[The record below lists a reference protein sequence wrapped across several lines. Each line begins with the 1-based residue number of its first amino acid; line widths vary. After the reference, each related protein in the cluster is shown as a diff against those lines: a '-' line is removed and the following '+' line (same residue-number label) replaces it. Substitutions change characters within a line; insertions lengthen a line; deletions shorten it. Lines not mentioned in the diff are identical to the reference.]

1 MRNST
6 VWIYELFA
14 KEIGEDKAR
23 RYLKQIDYGNADPST
38 SNGDYWIDGNLAI
51 AAQEQIAFLRKL
63 YHNELPFRVEHQRL
77 VKDLMIVEAGRNWI
91 LRAKTGWE
99 GRMGWWVGWVEW
111 PTGPVFFALN
121 IDTPNRM
128 DDLFQKGG
136 NSAGNPSLYRSVAAQ
151 PGSQL
156 GRSAIKPRSAGF
168 STLA

>member
-1 MRNST
+1 M
-6 VWIYELFA
+6 
-14 KEIGEDKAR
+14 
-23 RYLKQIDYGNADPST
+23 
-38 SNGDYWIDGNLAI
+38 AI
-51 AAQEQIAFLRKL
+51 FAAQEQIAFLRKL

-128 DDLFQKGG
+128 DDLFKGG

-156 GRSAIKPRSAGF
+156 GRSAIKPRSA
-168 STLA
+168 SLLLR

>member
-1 MRNST
+1 MSFKFSDGTASKRSFAAHNQDQDLRSAMRNST

-77 VKDLMIVEAGRNWI
+77 VKGPHDCGSRSQLDTARKDGLGRPHG
-91 LRAKTGWE
+91 LV
-99 GRMGWWVGWVEW
+99 GRMGWW
-111 PTGPVFFALN
+111 PTGPVFF
-121 IDTPNRM
+121 TE
-128 DDLFQKGG
+128 
-136 NSAGNPSLYRSVAAQ
+136 Y
-151 PGSQL
+151 
-156 GRSAIKPRSAGF
+156 
-168 STLA
+168 